1 MYLLLRV
8 VHFGLEILVRVVDE
22 AKVFVTHVGGLN
34 ALVPLNGF
42 LDAFVTSFVVLTTV
56 GFNSTFSCCNHMQ
69 DSIITIVSHH
79 NLIHAQVVHQG
90 LPFLLA
96 HVRLPIH

>member
-22 AKVFVTHVGGLN
+22 AKVFVTHVRGLN

-42 LDAFVTSFVVLTTV
+42 LGALMTCFVVLTAV
-56 GFNSTFSCCNHMQ
+56 GLGSAISCCNHMN
-69 DSIITIVSHH
+69 DCFISAVTKLNCAPRSFV
-79 NLIHAQVVHQG
+79 
-90 LPFLLA
+90 
-96 HVRLPIH
+96 